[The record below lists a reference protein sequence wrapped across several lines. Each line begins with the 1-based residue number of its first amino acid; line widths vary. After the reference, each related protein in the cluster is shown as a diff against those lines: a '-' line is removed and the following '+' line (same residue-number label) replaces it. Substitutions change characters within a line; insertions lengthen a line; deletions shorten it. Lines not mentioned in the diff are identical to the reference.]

1 MLNTMS
7 NKIYPLAK
15 DTITNLDKKVTK
27 LINSNGKLTMD
38 KNVEKLEQ
46 KFAKIHNMRFCT
58 MLNSGSSANLI
69 MIASLFIIKISY
81 LDQKMK

>member
-15 DTITNLDKKVTK
+15 DTITNLDKKKVTK

-69 MIASLFIIKISY
+69 MIAPFLS
-81 LDQKMK
+81 